1 MADHKAVITFQP
13 IQKVVGHQHYQD
25 IGGNTGPNLGNL
37 GTVQAIQQ
45 DFINNKN
52 NNNNNSNKW

>member
-37 GTVQAIQQ
+37 GTV
-45 DFINNKN
+45 
-52 NNNNNSNKW
+52 